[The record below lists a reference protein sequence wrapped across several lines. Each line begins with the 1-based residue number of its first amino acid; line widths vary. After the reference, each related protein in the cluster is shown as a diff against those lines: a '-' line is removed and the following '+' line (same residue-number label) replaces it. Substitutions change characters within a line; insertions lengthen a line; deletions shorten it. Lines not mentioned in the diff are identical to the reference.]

1 MPIAPLSDNAQPL
14 PGYTPSSSTPIQA
27 TAPVI
32 RPLEPSVEAGL
43 TEDRERQA
51 KEEERAPRLEQALE
65 TLNDRLV
72 AWSTNLRFSVDKDT
86 DRVVVTVLDTNT
98 GDVIRQIPTEEA
110 LQVARSLGNL
120 QGLALNT
127 SA

>member
-1 MPIAPLSDNAQPL
+1 MPIAPLPDNAQFL
-14 PGYTPSSSTPIQA
+14 PGYTASSTPIQA
-27 TAPVI
+27 NAPVI
-32 RPLEPSVEAGL
+32 RPPEPAIEAGL
-43 TEDRERQA
+43 RDERERQPQ
-51 KEEERAPRLEQALE
+51 EDERAPRLEQALE
-65 TLNDRLV
+65 TLNTRME

-98 GDVIRQIPTEEA
+98 GDIIRQIPTEEA

>member
-1 MPIAPLSDNAQPL
+1 MPIAPLPDNTQLL
-14 PGYTPSSSTPIQA
+14 PGYTASINTPVQA
-27 TAPVI
+27 NAPVI
-32 RPLEPSVEAGL
+32 RPPEPGVEAGL
-43 TEDRERQA
+43 PDERERQP
-51 KEEERAPRLEQALE
+51 KEEELAPRLEQALE
-65 TLNDRLV
+65 TLNGRLE
-72 AWSTNLRFSVDKDT
+72 AWSTNLRFSVDKET